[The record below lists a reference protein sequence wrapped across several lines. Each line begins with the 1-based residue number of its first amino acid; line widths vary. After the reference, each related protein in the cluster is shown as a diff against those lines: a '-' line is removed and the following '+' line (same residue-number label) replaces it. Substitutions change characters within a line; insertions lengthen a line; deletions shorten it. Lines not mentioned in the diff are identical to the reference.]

1 MAAFNV
7 TRLQD
12 FGYDEVTD
20 FGDPE
25 DARWSARPYI
35 HKDFEDRTGPFT
47 QQAITAR
54 VQEIARE
61 QPYSE
66 LSEVEAALEE
76 AWADGSAQKRSRTGP
91 IPRYRRFRL

>member
-12 FGYDEVTD
+12 FGYTEVTD

-25 DARWSARPYI
+25 DPRWSARPYV
-35 HKDFEDRTGPFT
+35 HADLESRSGPFT
-47 QQAITAR
+47 QEAITAR
-54 VQEIARE
+54 IQEIALE

-66 LSEVEAALEE
+66 RTQVEAALEE
-76 AWADGSAQKRSRTGP
+76 AWVDGSAQKRSQAGP
-91 IPRYRRFRL
+91 IPRYRRFIV

>member
-12 FGYDEVTD
+12 FGYDEATD

-25 DARWSARPYI
+25 DQRWAARSYV
-35 HKDFEDRTGPFT
+35 HQDFVNRAGPFT

-66 LSEVEAALEE
+66 LAEVEAALEE
-76 AWADGSAQKRSRTGP
+76 AWADGSAQKRSVDGP
-91 IPRYRRFRL
+91 IPRYRRFIM